1 MYLSGS
7 KMNMNRKRRRS
18 GSPLAILG
26 LLALIGGALYVNYF
40 IVPVTPPLFIPT
52 PTPTRSPDS
61 FLADARSFIEEAKY
75 PQAVAAYD
83 QAIQSDPT
91 NINTYIEVSR
101 VQILYGD
108 YDSALTN
115 IANALLLNSNYSLA
129 HALQGWALGRQGDY
143 LQAEAALRK
152 AIEIDPGN
160 GLAYAFYAE
169 TLATQQIAGKGDLTT
184 IDRMIE
190 LSRQAQ
196 QYAGGEME
204 THYARGLV
212 LEATGNYVDAINE
225 FQAAVNQNEMLADLQ
240 LALGRNY
247 RYDNQYDMAV
257 THFNRAIALRP
268 DDPLPYLYTARTY
281 MTVGEYAKA
290 IQYAEQ
296 AIQQDPTDPVLYG
309 NLGTFLFRL
318 ARYGEAVEPLQ
329 LATSGGATE
338 TGEPVQGMPLD
349 EVSVEYYA
357 RLGLSLSLSG
367 RCGEA
372 LRVGQSILQ
381 IFPDDE
387 TQIYNVGEMS
397 NNCAG
402 QLDDSVP
409 TQEPTATEAP

>member
-1 MYLSGS
+1 M
-7 KMNMNRKRRRS
+7 
-18 GSPLAILG
+18 
-26 LLALIGGALYVNYF
+26 
-40 IVPVTPPLFIPT
+40 FIPT
-52 PTPTRSPDS
+52 PTATRSPDS
-61 FLADARSFIEEAKY
+61 FLVDARSFIEEGKY

-83 QAIQSDPT
+83 QAIQADPR
-91 NINTYIEVSR
+91 NINTYVEVAR
-101 VQILYGD
+101 QQILYGD
-108 YDSALTN
+108 YEAALDN

-129 HALQGWALGRQGDY
+129 HALQGWALGRQGEY
-143 LQAEAALRK
+143 LPAEAALRK

-169 TLATQQIAGKGDLTT
+169 VLAQQQIAGKGDLTT
-184 IDRMIE
+184 VDRMIE

-196 QYAGGEME
+196 QYAGNEME

-212 LEATGNYVDAINE
+212 LEATGNYVEAITE
-225 FQAAVNQNEMLADLQ
+225 FGAAVSQNEMLADLQ
-240 LALGRNY
+240 VALGRNY
-247 RYDNQYDMAV
+247 RYDDQYDMAV
-257 THFNRAIALRP
+257 THFNRAIALKP

-296 AIQQDPTDPVLYG
+296 AIQQDPTDPVLYA

-329 LATSGGATE
+329 LATAGGVTE
-338 TGEPVQGMPLD
+338 TGEMIQGLPLD

-372 LRVGQSILQ
+372 LQVGQSILR

-387 TQIYNVGEMS
+387 TQIYNVGEMT
-397 NNCAG
+397 NNCSG
-402 QLDDSVP
+402 QLENTP
-409 TQEPTATEAP
+409 TEEPTPTAAP

>member
-7 KMNMNRKRRRS
+7 KMNLSRKRRRPGNPWS
-18 GSPLAILG
+18 ILG
-26 LLALIGGALYVNYF
+26 LLVLIGGALYVNYY

-52 PTPTRSPDS
+52 PTATRSPDS
-61 FLADARSFIEEAKY
+61 FLVDARSFIEEGKY

-83 QAIQSDPT
+83 QAIQADPR
-91 NINTYIEVSR
+91 NINTYVEVAR
-101 VQILYGD
+101 QQILYGD
-108 YDSALTN
+108 YEAALDN

-129 HALQGWALGRQGDY
+129 HALQGWALGRQGEY
-143 LQAEAALRK
+143 LPAEAALRK

-169 TLATQQIAGKGDLTT
+169 VLAQQQIAGKGDLTT
-184 IDRMIE
+184 VDRMIE

-196 QYAGGEME
+196 QYAGNEME

-212 LEATGNYVDAINE
+212 LEATGNYVEAITE
-225 FQAAVNQNEMLADLQ
+225 FGAAVSQNEMLADLQ
-240 LALGRNY
+240 VALGRNY
-247 RYDNQYDMAV
+247 RYDDQYDMAV
-257 THFNRAIALRP
+257 THFNRAIALKP

-296 AIQQDPTDPVLYG
+296 AIQQDPTDPVLYA

-329 LATSGGATE
+329 LATAGGVTE
-338 TGEPVQGMPLD
+338 TGEMIQGLPLD

-372 LRVGQSILQ
+372 LQVGQSILR

-387 TQIYNVGEMS
+387 TQIYNVGEMT
-397 NNCAG
+397 NNCSG
-402 QLDDSVP
+402 QLENTP
-409 TQEPTATEAP
+409 TEEPTPTAAP